1 MTRSLIPWIIL
12 TITLVMDYYGFTA
25 VRIAFQASSDRTKT
39 LAYLFYFGLT
49 AFVLIYFILGLIYN
63 FRENSTPVTRFMT
76 GIFMGIFVS
85 KLILVL
91 FLLLEDSTRLF
102 SYTYNILVK
111 PNQKLHTSR
120 RQFLDSIFLGIAG
133 LPFLA
138 FIHGMVKTAHDYKLW
153 KVKVPI
159 KNLPA
164 ALEGLKI
171 IQISDIHSGSFSDK
185 EPLKKAVE
193 LINSLKPDLFFFT
206 GDLVNN
212 KASEYL
218 PYIEV
223 FKDIKAEYGQFSILG
238 NHDYGDYLEWDTPAL
253 KNENFQSVKDYHRQS
268 NWDLLCNENRILDIR
283 GEKLALIGVENWGA
297 KMHFTR
303 QGNLKK
309 AYRGVE
315 EITTKILLSH
325 DPSHWDAEVREQCQ
339 DIQLTLSGHTHGM
352 QFGVENKWF
361 RFSPVQWFY
370 KQWAGLYSEADQHI
384 YVNRGFG
391 YIGYPGRIGI
401 RPEIAVLTLM
411 KT

>member
-171 IQISDIHSGSFSDK
+171 IQISDIHSGSFSDI

>member
-238 NHDYGDYLEWDTPAL
+238 NHDYGDYLEWDTPGL

>member
-171 IQISDIHSGSFSDK
+171 IQISDIHSGSFSDI

-238 NHDYGDYLEWDTPAL
+238 NHDYGDYLEWDTPGL